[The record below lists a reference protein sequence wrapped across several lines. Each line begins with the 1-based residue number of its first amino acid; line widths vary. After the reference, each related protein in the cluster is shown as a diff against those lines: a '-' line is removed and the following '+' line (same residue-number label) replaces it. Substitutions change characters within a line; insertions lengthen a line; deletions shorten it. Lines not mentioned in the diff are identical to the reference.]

1 MSYDIDRG
9 RFIEVLRGEG
19 VPEAVALLVL
29 RNATTLDR
37 IAVKVCNVERSEAE
51 EARDDRTE
59 ERAEARIT
67 AALEP
72 FRGIKAVFS
81 GDPRGAVVRL
91 KLPSGHYDNWDG
103 EHYGVPTR

>member
-1 MSYDIDRG
+1 MSYQTDRG

-37 IAVKVCNVERSEAE
+37 IAVQACNGPDLTNRQN
-51 EARDDRTE
+51 RQE
-59 ERAEARIT
+59 ERAEARIS
-67 AALEP
+67 AALRP
-72 FRGIKAVFS
+72 FEGISAVFS

-91 KLPSGHYDNWDG
+91 KLKSGRYDNWDG
-103 EHYGVPTR
+103 EHYGVPVRP